1 MRLVNQNLSQIEFGP
16 IKKRG
21 FNSESHGAKYE
32 VNETPNEFTSG
43 YNMKPVEILVI
54 LFVLVLWVLSLRK
67 FFKTFG
73 KLRTTHYRDV
83 PYKYKL
89 KDPHN
94 INHIK
99 VVNNQ
104 TESVIYSRD
113 PIKSLQVNMYQD
125 NVQTQSS
132 FVSPELFRD
141 KFSPGLIVNKKIG
154 SNSFSCLNTLE
165 QQQNINDW
173 KYHYDVNGR
182 CKKNSLSNGNI
193 QMRVDFDQSNQF
205 LNPMYNLPPI
215 VRKSLL
221 DLHKKSIENLAQGN
235 SSERSIPRTKNRLL
249 GKAKSN
255 SSFTNSMNRKRFFQ
269 KENLSVQFLE
279 SPV

>member
-1 MRLVNQNLSQIEFGP
+1 MRLVNQNFSQNEFGL
-16 IKKRG
+16 KNKRG

-43 YNMKPVEILVI
+43 YTMKPVEILVI
-54 LFVLVLWVLSLRK
+54 LFILVLWVLSLRK

-73 KLRTTHYRDV
+73 KLRTTHYHDV

-94 INHIK
+94 ISHIK

-113 PIKSLQVNMYQD
+113 PIKSLQFNVCHD
-125 NVQTQSS
+125 NVQTQSNL
-132 FVSPELFRD
+132 VLPEFFRN
-141 KFSPGLIVNKKIG
+141 KISPGLVINKKIG

-165 QQQNINDW
+165 QQNINDY
-173 KYHYDVNGR
+173 KYHFDVNGR
-182 CKKNSLSNGNI
+182 CKKNSLSNGDI
-193 QMRVDFDQSNQF
+193 QMPLDFDQSNQF

-221 DLHKKSIENLAQGN
+221 DLHQKSIENLAQGN
-235 SSERSIPRTKNRLL
+235 SSEHSVPRTKNRLL

-255 SSFTNSMNRKRFFQ
+255 SSFSNSMNRKRFFQ
-269 KENLSVQFLE
+269 KGNLSVQFLE